1 MEILCNYSQNPVVG
15 SSKSSHTEH
24 EPVSVSAKVQDTTA
38 SQRRN
43 INCTSSNI
51 FSSLQHAHLPV
62 ASNPNVL
69 FKNELTENYSDNLA
83 PRISPYLLG
92 MLQCRPVSLP
102 LTRNVVKEGWLMK
115 RGEHIKNWRRR
126 YFKLREDG
134 TFYGYKIQ
142 PKDDMAQPLNN
153 FTVRDCQII
162 CLNKPK
168 PYTFLIR
175 GLQWTNVVE
184 RLFFVETEAERNYWL
199 SAIQSVAN
207 RLKSSFEQPVSVHS
221 LDLAE
226 NMIVDI
232 PQRKKKLFIQENRVL
247 QQCKHPFMTELR
259 YSFTTPNY
267 LCFVMEYVN
276 GGELFFHLQ
285 RDRVFSEERAK
296 FYGAEITLALGYLH
310 HQNVVYR

>member
-1 MEILCNYSQNPVVG
+1 MIPLSVISYLWSGTSFQSIEIRFFIRLQIFWVMEILCNYSQNPVVG

-24 EPVSVSAKVQDTTA
+24 EPVPVSAKVQDTTA

-51 FSSLQHAHLPV
+51 FSSLQHAHLSV

-142 PKDDMAQPLNN
+142 PKVGFKFVSSYFCIYLDMINYYCFSSITIHNLNHYSCIESESDLPGEVLVIVN
-153 FTVRDCQII
+153 
-162 CLNKPK
+162 
-168 PYTFLIR
+168 
-175 GLQWTNVVE
+175 
-184 RLFFVETEAERNYWL
+184 
-199 SAIQSVAN
+199 
-207 RLKSSFEQPVSVHS
+207 S
-221 LDLAE
+221 LL
-226 NMIVDI
+226 
-232 PQRKKKLFIQENRVL
+232 L
-247 QQCKHPFMTELR
+247 
-259 YSFTTPNY
+259 Y
-267 LCFVMEYVN
+267 
-276 GGELFFHLQ
+276 
-285 RDRVFSEERAK
+285 
-296 FYGAEITLALGYLH
+296 ITLTQLITLSLVISVIY
-310 HQNVVYR
+310 